1 MDAGGRIA
9 SHTGRECVDWC
20 GHIEG
25 NGFSIAGN
33 MLAGARVLDDTAQAY
48 IANEKL
54 PFAQRLI
61 AAMRAGE
68 AAGGDKRGKQSAAL
82 LIYGEEEWSTSTCG
96 STTTPIRSA
105 ELERLEQVSR
115 ERWVHFRQFLPTRK
129 NPAGVTDRATIDAGI
144 EAAHCRPEMTDAPL
158 IEIEGL
164 RVTFHGDDGRIT
176 HAVDSVDLS
185 VANGAT
191 LGLVGES
198 GCGKSVTSLAIM
210 GLLSKHSAEV
220 TGSIRF
226 DGFDLLDVPD
236 QTLRDLRGNRLAM
249 IFQEPMTSL
258 NPSFT
263 IGDQIIETIL
273 RHRGGSRRTA
283 RERAIELLR
292 RVHIP
297 SPERRIDEYPHKL
310 SGGMRQRVMIAMA
323 LACDPMLLIADE
335 PTTALDVTLQAQI
348 LDLMRELKA
357 ASGAAIILITHD
369 LGVVAEV
376 CDEVAVMYAGEI
388 VERAPVDE
396 LFATPQHPY
405 TVGLLGSIPRLDR
418 RTSHLATIEGMVP
431 NMATPPSGC
440 RFAARCPFVSD
451 ICVARRR
458 RWWR

>member
-1 MDAGGRIA
+1 M
-9 SHTGRECVDWC
+9 
-20 GHIEG
+20 
-25 NGFSIAGN
+25 
-33 MLAGARVLDDTAQAY
+33 
-48 IANEKL
+48 
-54 PFAQRLI
+54 
-61 AAMRAGE
+61 
-68 AAGGDKRGKQSAAL
+68 
-82 LIYGEEEWSTSTCG
+82 
-96 STTTPIRSA
+96 TP
-105 ELERLEQVSR
+105 
-115 ERWVHFRQFLPTRK
+115 
-129 NPAGVTDRATIDAGI
+129 G
-144 EAAHCRPEMTDAPL
+144 PL

-164 RVTFHGDDGRIT
+164 RVIFHGDDGRTT
-176 HAVDSVDLS
+176 HAVDAVDLS

-220 TGSIRF
+220 SGSIRF

-236 QTLRDLRGNRLAM
+236 ETLRDLRGNRLAM

-273 RHRGGSRRTA
+273 RHRGGSRRQA

-297 SPERRIDEYPHKL
+297 SPDKRIDEYPHKL

-323 LACDPMLLIADE
+323 LACDPRLLIADE

-348 LDLMRELKA
+348 LELMRELKA
-357 ASGAAIILITHD
+357 ASGAAIILIPHD

-396 LFATPQHPY
+396 LFSAPQHPY
-405 TVGLLGSIPRLDR
+405 TVGLLGSIPRLDHR
-418 RTSHLATIEGMVP
+418 AEQLATIEGMVP
-431 NMATPPSGC
+431 NMAQPPAGC
-440 RFAARCPFVSD
+440 RFAARCPFVLDACTTAPPPLIEVSPGHLSRC
-451 ICVARRR
+451 IRAPLERLVS
-458 RWWR
+458 